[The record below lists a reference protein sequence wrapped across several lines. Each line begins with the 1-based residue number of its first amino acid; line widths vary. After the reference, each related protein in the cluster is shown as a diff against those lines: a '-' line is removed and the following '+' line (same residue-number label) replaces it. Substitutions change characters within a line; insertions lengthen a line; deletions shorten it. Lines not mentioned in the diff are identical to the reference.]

1 MTVKIVT
8 DSASDLPPELAK
20 ELDITI
26 VPARVIFNNK
36 SYRDGVD
43 ISQDEVYHK
52 MVDESIPAT
61 TSQPP
66 PGDFASVYK
75 KLLKEAEN
83 IISIQTTSKLSGI
96 YNSALQ
102 GKEMA
107 NGIDRIEVIDSTS
120 TSMGL
125 GLIALMAARLAKA
138 GEDFSKI
145 IEETR
150 NAIPHAHTW
159 AYFDTLKYL
168 FQGGRLGK
176 AKTLLGSMLPVK
188 ALLVMRDGELHPS
201 GLVRTRTMG
210 IERLIE
216 NFKKAVEVQEAAVVY
231 STTPDDAI
239 TLKERISTVF
249 DKSPIHVSRIGPALG
264 VHGGPGTLI
273 LALREKVTDI
283 GQEATIADR
292 LKKHI
297 SLPSIRRPKLSFSRL
312 LP

>member
-1 MTVKIVT
+1 VTVKIVT
-8 DSASDLPPELAK
+8 DSASDLPPELIK

-43 ISQDEVYHK
+43 ISQEEVYHK
-52 MVDESIPAT
+52 MVDESIPTT

-75 KLLKEAEN
+75 KLLKEAES

-96 YNSALQ
+96 YSSALQ
-102 GKEMA
+102 GKEMV
-107 NGIDRIEVIDSTS
+107 GGGDRIEVVDSLT
-120 TSMGL
+120 TTMAL
-125 GLIALMAARLAKA
+125 GLITLMAARLAKA
-138 GEDFSKI
+138 GESFSRI
-145 IEETR
+145 LEETR
-150 NAIPHAHTW
+150 QSVPHTHAW

-201 GLVRTRTMG
+201 GLVRTRARG

-216 NFKKAVEVQEAAVVY
+216 NFKKAVDVQEAAVVY
-231 STTPDDAI
+231 STIPDDAQTI
-239 TLKERISTVF
+239 KERLSAVF
-249 DKSPIHVSRIGPALG
+249 DRGSIHISRLGSALG
-264 VHGGPGTLI
+264 VHGGPGMLG
-273 LALREKVTDI
+273 LAFREKATDL
-283 GQEATIADR
+283 GQEATITDR

-297 SLPSIRRPKLSFSRL
+297 SLPSIHRPKLSFSRL
-312 LP
+312 